1 MRIIRIILA
10 ALMFIACLG
19 IFLDFTGIL
28 PAYLGWVAQIQA
40 IPAILALNIGILAIL
55 LALTLLFGRIYCSI
69 ICPLGIFQDLWS
81 ALRGKK
87 RKYQFREQTKKRRI
101 IRYSVLALFIVLL
114 IVGTSL
120 TAVIEPYSAFGRMAA
135 SLFAPVY
142 DAVNNQLASMA
153 ESRDSYSF
161 FAVDIWIRGTASFI
175 LAIITFIGLAICGVL
190 TGRSY
195 CTNFCPVGTLLG
207 IFARF
212 SLFKVRLDK
221 DKCKD
226 CGSCS
231 NRCKAHCIDV
241 KNHKVDPELCIGC
254 MNCLKACR
262 FDAIS
267 YQPSIKNMIAGLPQ
281 KDSSNSGTASEH
293 DDKVSEHPQSEPE
306 NAESVV
312 PNHDSEQP
320 STSTDMPHETDSHED
335 NSDEAPKDG
344 TEMKNNNQDTSGIES
359 GNETNSTNPV
369 NERRLF
375 LAATAAAAGTALCPA
390 LSIAGGGE
398 QALANVT
405 RKDPYPRETPITPPG
420 SQSHVNFFHHC
431 TGCMLCVRAC
441 HNQVLRTMSTG
452 TKLLYPTLS
461 FEYSYC
467 RPTCNDCSQVCPT
480 GAIRKLTLEQKSSV
494 QIGHAVLSLENCLSV
509 SQGVHCRACGR
520 SCPTGAITFT
530 LAEKPDGKKYKFPV
544 IDPERCIGCG
554 ACEYACPARPIAAI
568 HVEGNF
574 QHREI

>member
-1 MRIIRIILA
+1 MTAFPLTIMARGFNSFHVYQRQLHHRVSYKYLATFLKFSIMRILRIILA
-10 ALMFIACLG
+10 AIMFIACLG
-19 IFLDFTGIL
+19 IFLDFTGVL
-28 PAYLGWVAQIQA
+28 PTYLGWVAQIQA
-40 IPAILALNIGILAIL
+40 IPAILALNIGILAVL
-55 LALTLLFGRIYCSI
+55 LVLTLLFGRIYCSV

-81 ALRGKK
+81 SLRGKK
-87 RKYQFREQTKKRRI
+87 RKYKFREQTKKRRI

-120 TAVIEPYSAFGRMAA
+120 SAVIEPYSAFGRMAT

-142 DAVNNQLASMA
+142 DAVNNQLASIA
-153 ESRDSYSF
+153 ASHDSYQF
-161 FAVDIWIRGTASFI
+161 YDVDIWIRGTASFI
-175 LAIITFIGLAICGVL
+175 LAIITFVGLAICGIF

-207 IFARF
+207 LFARF

-267 YQPSIKNMIAGLPQ
+267 YQPSLKNMIAGLPH
-281 KDSSNSGTASEH
+281 KDSSEPHLDCDLDDNKSTQPQSEQENADVSNATLDDSQTSSVAVENSESKTSQDTSAKAEVTSADCEDKSEH
-293 DDKVSEHPQSEPE
+293 DDEKSLS
-306 NAESVV
+306 
-312 PNHDSEQP
+312 
-320 STSTDMPHETDSHED
+320 
-335 NSDEAPKDG
+335 
-344 TEMKNNNQDTSGIES
+344 QD
-359 GNETNSTNPV
+359 NPV

-390 LSIAGGGE
+390 LGLAGQSD

-405 RKDPYPRETPITPPG
+405 RKEPYPRETPITPPG

-452 TKLLYPTLS
+452 KN
-461 FEYSYC
+461 
-467 RPTCNDCSQVCPT
+467 R
-480 GAIRKLTLEQKSSV
+480 
-494 QIGHAVLSLENCLSV
+494 
-509 SQGVHCRACGR
+509 
-520 SCPTGAITFT
+520 
-530 LAEKPDGKKYKFPV
+530 
-544 IDPERCIGCG
+544 
-554 ACEYACPARPIAAI
+554 
-568 HVEGNF
+568 
-574 QHREI
+574 